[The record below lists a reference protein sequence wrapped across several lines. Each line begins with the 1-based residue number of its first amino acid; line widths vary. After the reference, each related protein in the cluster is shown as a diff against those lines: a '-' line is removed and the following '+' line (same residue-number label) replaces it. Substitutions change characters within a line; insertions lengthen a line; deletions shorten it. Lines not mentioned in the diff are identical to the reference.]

1 MKSILCLATVCLFA
15 LASSAA
21 ADIFSNTDSGYMGT
35 ISVPQVFLVHKFPAK
50 LKIYIINPRAKITLP
65 LDAEQLVDTIYF
77 EVSEVDATITDNPKF
92 PNTALE
98 PSTALYSLSS
108 NVVIEIW
115 DQHLTSFVGGSVLT
129 FGQAEQLALQTLTL
143 QNESG
148 TFVGVAQLAY
158 KPPSK

>member
-1 MKSILCLATVCLFA
+1 M
-15 LASSAA
+15 
-21 ADIFSNTDSGYMGT
+21 
-35 ISVPQVFLVHKFPAK
+35 
-50 LKIYIINPRAKITLP
+50 P

-77 EVSEVDATITDNPKF
+77 EVSAVDATITDNPKF